1 MELLL
6 NLVWLALALLA
17 FTAFV
22 RGRKA
27 SARHPR
33 ASYRTALLALACVV
47 VLLFPVVSASDDLH
61 PTQAVLEDA
70 SKRVQKM
77 AAPHH
82 HESFS
87 SSPSVVSAV
96 LALYFLAA
104 LVSLATWRP
113 VVPKVCVISLSH
125 KTISG
130 RAPPI
135 L

>member
-27 SARHPR
+27 SAGHPR
-33 ASYRTALLALACVV
+33 ASYRTALLALASVV

-77 AAPHH
+77 AAALTPA
-82 HESFS
+82 SM
-87 SSPSVVSAV
+87 VVAL
-96 LALYFLAA
+96 LALHLLAA
-104 LVSLATWRP
+104 LVMVATWRP
-113 VVPKVCVISLSH
+113 VASVTRVIPARNPV
-125 KTISG
+125 SG
-130 RAPPI
+130 RSPPA